1 MLDLVVYFFRKQQ
14 LLFYSGLLA
23 IASVYSYM
31 LALYFLDFSTFE
43 EKLFTT
49 LLGLG
54 FLWLVL
60 FFLSF
65 KKHKSLYAFQ
75 REKEKFTLLSAQ
87 ISNEYKLEEGNNI
100 FKKIQLISE
109 FMKENFHTKSLL
121 TMRVI
126 KLINSSLGLYIDN
139 LIMNKQLEKAISL
152 NNNETFY
159 KDKIEK
165 NIEQNRAI
173 ENQLNDFI
181 KELMNKRNNDKE
193 VENILSEFEHSM
205 HILKAIKS
213 H

>member
-1 MLDLVVYFFRKQQ
+1 
-14 LLFYSGLLA
+14 
-23 IASVYSYM
+23 
-31 LALYFLDFSTFE
+31 
-43 EKLFTT
+43 
-49 LLGLG
+49 
-54 FLWLVL
+54 
-60 FFLSF
+60 
-65 KKHKSLYAFQ
+65 
-75 REKEKFTLLSAQ
+75 
-87 ISNEYKLEEGNNI
+87 
-100 FKKIQLISE
+100 
-109 FMKENFHTKSLL
+109 
-121 TMRVI
+121 MRVI